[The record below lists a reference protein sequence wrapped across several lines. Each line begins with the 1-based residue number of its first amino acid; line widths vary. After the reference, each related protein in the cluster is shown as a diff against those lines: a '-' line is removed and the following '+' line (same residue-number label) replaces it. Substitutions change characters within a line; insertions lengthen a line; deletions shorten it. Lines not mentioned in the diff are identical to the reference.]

1 MPQDISG
8 LETEVTEAVTVM
20 QGAKTLIDGFK
31 ARLEDARA
39 DPVKLDALRADLD
52 THGNALAEAIAANTV
67 AEDEPP
73 AEGGGT
79 EGGGQ

>member
-1 MPQDISG
+1 MPQDISA

-20 QGAKTLIDGFK
+20 QGAAVLINGFK

-39 DPVKLDALRADLD
+39 DPAKLDALRADLD
-52 THGNALAEAIAANTV
+52 THGTALAEAIAANTV

-73 AEGGGT
+73 APGGDNPPA
-79 EGGGQ
+79 

>member
-1 MPQDISG
+1 MPQDISA

-20 QGAKTLIDGFK
+20 QGAAVLINGFK

-39 DPVKLDALRADLD
+39 DPAKLDALRTDLD

-67 AEDEPP
+67 AEGEPP
-73 AEGGGT
+73 APGG
-79 EGGGQ
+79 EPV